1 MKNPS
6 VSVQPPAGRPLP
18 ANWAKLAP
26 QAAAQADRDYLDR
39 LQNAWRGSP
48 QQNPPAM
55 RAARLTTDAADPA
68 GSSQPR
74 FDGRLVL
81 ERADAD
87 GFEIWRDDTTGAIVR
102 RRLTWD
108 DIIGKK

>member
-6 VSVQPPAGRPLP
+6 VTVAPPAGRPLP
-18 ANWAKLAP
+18 ANWRQLAP

-39 LQNAWRGSP
+39 LQNAWRSSP
-48 QQNPPAM
+48 QQNPSAI
-55 RAARLTTDAADPA
+55 RGARLTTDAADPA
-68 GSSQPR
+68 SSSQPR
-74 FDGRLVL
+74 FDGRLVM
-81 ERADAD
+81 ERVDAD

>member
-6 VSVQPPAGRPLP
+6 VSVAPLAGRPLP
-18 ANWAKLAP
+18 ANWRQLAP

-48 QQNPPAM
+48 QQNPPVM
-55 RAARLTTDAADPA
+55 RAARLTTDADDHDS
-68 GSSQPR
+68 SSQLR

-81 ERADAD
+81 ERVDAD
-87 GFEIWRDDTTGAIVR
+87 GFEQWRDDVTGAIIR
-102 RRLTWD
+102 RRLTWG
-108 DIIGKK
+108 DIIGRK

>member
-6 VSVQPPAGRPLP
+6 ISVQPPAGRPLP

-26 QAAAQADRDYLDR
+26 QADRDYLDR

-48 QQNPPAM
+48 QQSPPAM
-55 RAARLTTDAADPA
+55 RAARLTTDAADHA

-74 FDGRLVL
+74 FDGRLVFG
-81 ERADAD
+81 RVDAD
-87 GFEIWRDDTTGAIVR
+87 GFEEWRDTTTGAIIR
-102 RRLTWD
+102 RRLSWD
-108 DIIGKK
+108 DVIGRK

>member
-1 MKNPS
+1 MTIRS
-6 VSVQPPAGRPLP
+6 ISVQPIAGQQMP
-18 ANWAKLAP
+18 ANWRQQAP
-26 QAAAQADRDYLDR
+26 EAARQADRDYLDR

-81 ERADAD
+81 ERVDAD
-87 GFEIWRDDTTGAIVR
+87 GFEEWRDDATGAIIR
-102 RRLTWD
+102 RRLTWHD
-108 DIIGKK
+108 VVGRK